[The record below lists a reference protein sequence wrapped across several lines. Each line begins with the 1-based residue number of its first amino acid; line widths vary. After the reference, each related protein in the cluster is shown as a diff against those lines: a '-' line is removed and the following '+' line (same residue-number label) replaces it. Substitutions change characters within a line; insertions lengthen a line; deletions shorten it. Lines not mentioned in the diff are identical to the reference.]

1 MWLMKTLLT
10 SVCINQR
17 GAGHPISMTPLEKS
31 WFLSH
36 FINAWM
42 FRKRSPLFLSETPI
56 SVHFIRRIRVPQL
69 SLGFPTKINNTQS
82 YNLLTGKE
90 KMKLIYVT
98 LTEMGQRYGYTLNGV
113 KSWIKE
119 GLPFDDEKKKIP
131 EKTGTQWIL
140 ENKINPMKEISVK
153 EEMDKEKLR
162 EQKAKADLA
171 QMQAAK
177 EAGYLIETDLVQ
189 GALDSYVANFKDIV
203 RAIPRNY
210 ALEIMTHSDDQNN
223 LKNKLTEIC
232 NQVLNEI
239 GDLMVDKSAADDLIE
254 SPEIELL
261 QRPTENESD
270 NESNDKW
277 LTINGQ

>member
-1 MWLMKTLLT
+1 
-10 SVCINQR
+10 
-17 GAGHPISMTPLEKS
+17 
-31 WFLSH
+31 
-36 FINAWM
+36 
-42 FRKRSPLFLSETPI
+42 
-56 SVHFIRRIRVPQL
+56 
-69 SLGFPTKINNTQS
+69 
-82 YNLLTGKE
+82 
-90 KMKLIYVT
+90 MKLIYVT

-177 EAGYLIETDLVQ
+177 EAGYLIETDFVQ
-189 GALDSYVANFKDIV
+189 GALDSYVGNFKDIV

-239 GDLMVDKSAADDLIE
+239 GDLMVDKSGADDLIE